1 MYYNSNTV
9 YIDVDVNNLISIT
22 TNTTEDVHG
31 YIRNNT
37 ASFFFKTQETLIH
50 LKKMCC
56 LYLNSTLKVCL
67 HFHLKFHNFATDI
80 NLKRNLKV

>member
-22 TNTTEDVHG
+22 TNTTEEDVHG

-37 ASFFFKTQETLIH
+37 ASFFFKH
-50 LKKMCC
+50 KK
-56 LYLNSTLKVCL
+56 
-67 HFHLKFHNFATDI
+67 H
-80 NLKRNLKV
+80 